1 MAICAGG
8 ISLPSEQRAEL
19 LTILAADTDT
29 AIAERAKNVALAQ
42 PLQSFV
48 TALSRPDA
56 DPRLFV
62 YCAANLG
69 NKPGIADAMAK
80 NPNCPSSL
88 LVAAASYLTGE
99 GIQALLDNL
108 AWAEHSPQLVHALH
122 KSTVVTPAQRE
133 MLDDMVK
140 GALSEKEIE
149 AATDGEADLTK
160 RKTLM
165 QKLAFMNVV
174 QRLTLA
180 LKGGREERMLLIR
193 DPNRLVQKSVLQS
206 PRLTDTEVESFA
218 GMANLSAEVLR
229 SISLNRLFMK
239 NYAVVRNLAFNPKT
253 PLDISLH
260 LLQRLTIT
268 DLVKLGTNKNVP
280 ETVRSMA
287 QKLQRKRKSGGGE

>member
-1 MAICAGG
+1 M
-8 ISLPSEQRAEL
+8 PSEERAEL
-19 LTILAADTDT
+19 LTILASDSDA

-42 PLQSFV
+42 PLPSFV

-62 YCAANLG
+62 YCTANLCD
-69 NKPGIADAMAK
+69 KPGIADAMAK

-88 LVAAASYLTGE
+88 LVAAASHLTSQ

-108 AWAEHSPQLVHALH
+108 GWAEHSPQLVHALH
-122 KSTVVTPAQRE
+122 KSTVATPAQRD

-149 AATDGEADLTK
+149 AATDGEADPVR

-239 NYAVVRNLAFNPKT
+239 NYAVVRNLVFNPKT

-260 LLQRLTIT
+260 LLQRLTMT
-268 DLVKLGTNKNVP
+268 DLVKLAANKNVP